1 MIQKTANNKNSAE
14 KDKFQELEE
23 EADKNFREGNIKKA
37 LEKYLVLQ
45 GYYNINKD
53 MEKEASIAK
62 NLIKVYVYTANEYLE
77 SNKKSKRNDNDLIKK
92 AVYRLMDAIDIS
104 QKYKFDSTTDK
115 LYKNA
120 IKICTTYRLLKLKSE
135 IEEQL
140 SKYIEN
146 NIIK

>member
-1 MIQKTANNKNSAE
+1 MIQKTANNKNSAK

-23 EADKNFREGNIKKA
+23 EADKNFREGNLKKA

-45 GYYNINKD
+45 GYYNIYKD

-77 SNKKSKRNDNDLIKK
+77 SNEKSKRNDNDLIKK

-120 IKICTTYRLLKLKSE
+120 IKICTTYRLLKLKNE
-135 IEEQL
+135 IEKQL